1 MKVSFFTYLLDSNC
15 KFMKTSMIFI
25 IITSCTNNYWFV
37 YPRAMPPNQ
46 LGNSLFLS
54 ETNSAEPVQII
65 SKQELPQSKS
75 YVRST
80 KPQYRW
86 QIVWRNVLI
95 FIYLHVTAIFG
106 IYYMFTLM
114 QWRTFVWGES
124 V

>member
-1 MKVSFFTYLLDSNC
+1 MQSL
-15 KFMKTSMIFI
+15 I
-25 IITSCTNNYWFV
+25 WFV
-37 YPRAMPPNQ
+37 YSRAMAPNQ

-65 SKQELPQSKS
+65 SKQELPQIKS
-75 YVRST
+75 YVRSP

-95 FIYLHVTAIFG
+95 FTYLHVTAIFG
-106 IYYMFTLM
+106 IYYTFTLM
-114 QWRTFVWGES
+114 QWRTFLWGES

>member
-1 MKVSFFTYLLDSNC
+1 MAPK
-15 KFMKTSMIFI
+15 
-25 IITSCTNNYWFV
+25 
-37 YPRAMPPNQ
+37 P

-65 SKQELPQSKS
+65 NKPVMQQELPQIKP
-75 YVRST
+75 YVRTT

-95 FIYLHVTAIFG
+95 FIYLHVAASFG

-114 QWRTFVWGES
+114 QWRTLLWGE
-124 V
+124 